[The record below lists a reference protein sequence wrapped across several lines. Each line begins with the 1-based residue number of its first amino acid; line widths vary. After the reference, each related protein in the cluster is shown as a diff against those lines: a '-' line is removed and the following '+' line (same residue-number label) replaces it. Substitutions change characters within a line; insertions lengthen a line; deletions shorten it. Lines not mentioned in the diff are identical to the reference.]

1 MTFLLPPG
9 IKGLKANKALEKT
22 FSIETIIA
30 FRKNKSLKQFIEGNS
45 KVIKNIEKSN
55 NKYEEKCTHCKSE
68 YDHCAFY
75 RYKTHINFLANK
87 MDGYL
92 QFSTK
97 STAKAILLSIF

>member
-1 MTFLLPPG
+1 ML
-9 IKGLKANKALEKT
+9 
-22 FSIETIIA
+22 
-30 FRKNKSLKQFIEGNS
+30 S
-45 KVIKNIEKSN
+45 KVIKNIKKSN

-92 QFSTK
+92 QFQVNCK
-97 STAKAILLSIF
+97 SDFVIYLLECKKYHLQYVGEAETDFNLRLKNHRKDVKLMLFQQLHAILL